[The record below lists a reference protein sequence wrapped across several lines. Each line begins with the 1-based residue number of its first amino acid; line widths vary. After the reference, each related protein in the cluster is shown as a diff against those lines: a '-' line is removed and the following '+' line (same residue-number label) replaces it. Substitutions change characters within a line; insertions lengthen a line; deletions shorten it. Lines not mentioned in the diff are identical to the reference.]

1 MKTTERVYPWLESAS
16 SRGEYE
22 VVLDMDPESPARV
35 AFPQQPLPQ
44 HRGLAFGVTVGRLGL
59 GEIRWKVWMGV
70 YVAIMIGG
78 LYVAE
83 TYEQRSDNRFKKDIE
98 VAVARP
104 RTEGYGTGGMY
115 PSLSLFPL
123 TRSSWL
129 YD

>member
-1 MKTTERVYPWLESAS
+1 MKKTERVYPWLESAS

-35 AFPQQPLPQ
+35 AFPQQSLPQ
-44 HRGLAFGVTVGRLGL
+44 PRGLALGVTVGRLGL

-98 VAVARP
+98 AAVARP
-104 RTEGYGTGGMY
+104 RAEGYGTGGIY
-115 PSLSLFPL
+115 PRFSFSLSK
-123 TRSSWL
+123 SS
-129 YD
+129 